1 MADDS
6 PNYSVSG
13 STTGRPGC
21 TSNVR
26 DGERIEPAH
35 ALHIRVRRLRPAVVT
50 LTGVAIMKN
59 TMMMMMMMMMM
70 MAMMSVGAN

>member
-1 MADDS
+1 M
-6 PNYSVSG
+6 SG

-21 TSNVR
+21 TRNVR

-35 ALHIRVRRLRPAVVT
+35 ALYIRVRRLRPAVVT

-59 TMMMMMMMMMM
+59 MMMMMLMMM
-70 MAMMSVGAN
+70 MAMVSVGAN